1 MADLDKNYTLQ
12 SVNGTNG
19 PEIAPEVIT
28 WIVID
33 SIIICLTLAGN
44 ILTICAIKLSKKI
57 SELLS
62 NRYIF
67 SLAVSDLLVGLTLP
81 YHLAFTIDDYLGSH
95 ESTCIL
101 RFVLIIL
108 ACSSSI
114 YNLLAIAADRYIAIV
129 LPFFYSRHMTR
140 RVVWSIVF
148 SGWCLSIGIAS
159 MPIYWNTYEPG
170 KCTQD
175 HVLPA
180 QYVNFIIT
188 PMFLS
193 IWLAMSV
200 LYMRIW
206 REAAEHAKRLRTAAN
221 FPGASAKQRKSLKE
235 NKSVQ
240 MVLLILGCFS
250 LCWFPYFFVLT
261 YMRLYNGRSLP
272 EVYEAVFTL
281 AVSNSWMNPLIYA
294 WKSKNY
300 RNAFWCLLKCKSPR
314 NLNKEPNFITDH
326 IPGDKSRK
334 IITLLSVQVI
344 TISE

>member
-1 MADLDKNYTLQ
+1 MK
-12 SVNGTNG
+12 
-19 PEIAPEVIT
+19 
-28 WIVID
+28 
-33 SIIICLTLAGN
+33 
-44 ILTICAIKLSKKI
+44 KL
-57 SELLS
+57 
-62 NRYIF
+62 IF
-67 SLAVSDLLVGLTLP
+67 KLHVS
-81 YHLAFTIDDYLGSH
+81 FN
-95 ESTCIL
+95 
-101 RFVLIIL
+101 F
-108 ACSSSI
+108 
-114 YNLLAIAADRYIAIV
+114 
-129 LPFFYSRHMTR
+129 RHMTR

-240 MVLLILGCFS
+240 VRHVRHIFIMCDNNTHNIQI
-250 LCWFPYFFVLT
+250 
-261 YMRLYNGRSLP
+261 
-272 EVYEAVFTL
+272 
-281 AVSNSWMNPLIYA
+281 VSM
-294 WKSKNY
+294 
-300 RNAFWCLLKCKSPR
+300 
-314 NLNKEPNFITDH
+314 
-326 IPGDKSRK
+326 
-334 IITLLSVQVI
+334 
-344 TISE
+344 